1 LPTGKERFSMRS
13 HEPVAGTAVVKLPT
27 EVDISN
33 ADHVGEQLR
42 AAAAPGVMVVVAD
55 LTTTKFCDSA
65 GVRQLALTYDKV
77 ADSGA
82 QLRLAVTEGGSV
94 DRILALIGLE
104 QLVPQYP
111 TVEAALAAPPE
122 RAP

>member
-1 LPTGKERFSMRS
+1 MRG
-13 HEPVAGTAVVKLPT
+13 HGPVAGTAVVKLPT

-33 ADHVGEQLR
+33 ADDVGEQLR
-42 AAAAPGVMVVVAD
+42 AAAAPGVVVVVAD

-65 GVRQLALTYDKV
+65 GVRQLALAYDKV

-82 QLRLAVTEGGSV
+82 QLRLAVADGGSV
-94 DRILALIGLE
+94 NRILALIGLE